1 MKERSST
8 FSFSH
13 LQHLIVL
20 MVGDVF
26 FILYLLNPTL
36 SPQYSSVCSCLT
48 VDIFLRRTCLAL
60 SVLFLISA
68 FSWLPSSLSL
78 EMNRISWFLRNSKI
92 IFSIFT
98 FYVVSEMST
107 VLALLE
113 RWWGTWEL
121 LSSKNCFRQLHF
133 FFSAAIG
140 CHVIRSVVSRLW
152 LKCCKLSGP
161 LAKFFFLLGP

>member
-1 MKERSST
+1 MVFGSSICFFYFSLLTDWDQYMRCRPPVVLKERSST

-26 FILYLLNPTL
+26 FILSLLNPTL
-36 SPQYSSVCSCLT
+36 SPQYASVFSCLT

-68 FSWLPSSLSL
+68 FLSL
-78 EMNRISWFLRNSKI
+78 NPLTPLGNEPDKMVLV
-92 IFSIFT
+92 FT
-98 FYVVSEMST
+98 LYFVTEMSA

-113 RWWGTWEL
+113 RNNAERWGWTWEL
-121 LSSKNCFRQLHF
+121 LSSKNCFQQLHF
-133 FFSAAIG
+133 
-140 CHVIRSVVSRLW
+140 L
-152 LKCCKLSGP
+152 LQP
-161 LAKFFFLLGP
+161 LAVM